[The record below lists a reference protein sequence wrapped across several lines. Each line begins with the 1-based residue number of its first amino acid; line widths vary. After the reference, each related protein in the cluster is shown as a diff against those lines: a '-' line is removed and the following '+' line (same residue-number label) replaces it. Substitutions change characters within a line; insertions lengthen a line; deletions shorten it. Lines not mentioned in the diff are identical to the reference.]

1 MQDIYVGDTGKGFP
15 LVLVHGFLG
24 SSKMWEPQIEFL
36 KKIIEL
42 LLQIYHVLA
51 KAIKLN
57 HIIIFMIWHKQS

>member
-1 MQDIYVGDTGKGFP
+1 MQDIYLGDTGKGFP

-42 LLQIYHVLA
+42 LLQTYQVLA

-57 HIIIFMIWHKQS
+57 HVIILMAWHKQS

>member
-24 SSKMWEPQIEFL
+24 SSKMWEPQIEVL

-42 LLQIYHVLA
+42 LLQIYQVLA

-57 HIIIFMIWHKQS
+57 HIIIFMTWHKQS